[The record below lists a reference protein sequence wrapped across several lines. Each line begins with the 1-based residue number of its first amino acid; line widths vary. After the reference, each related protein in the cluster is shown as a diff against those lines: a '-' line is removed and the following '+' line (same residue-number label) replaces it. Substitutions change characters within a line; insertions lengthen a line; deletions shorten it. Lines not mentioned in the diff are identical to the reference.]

1 MAAGF
6 AAALIFI
13 VLLMADVILG
23 LFVICYAG
31 HCFLVAMQDTAAG
44 NDEVTWPDEPMQDW
58 AVRGLYM
65 VGMVAVWLAPIGI
78 LRGVLRSHAV
88 ADDVTLVLLGVGATL
103 LWLMFPIS
111 LLSSLSGSSRLFLL
125 RGAVLRQLIRIP
137 GALLVFYFVS
147 AFLFAS
153 WLALVYFTLIEQSW
167 LLLALA
173 AIAGPVVLLIYAR
186 LLGRISW
193 ILSQLKP
200 VKRKMKEAVSP
211 VPGVEIDAH
220 DPWAAPVR
228 KRKLKKKKNAPK
240 AAPAVSSEESYAFA
254 DEPPPPQPTEAPLD
268 GFPAI
273 GAETFDVHEPPATP
287 KDDESVFVGRSI
299 SRGDRE
305 EEILATPSKPTA
317 PPERPLLDGVYS
329 FPWYASNRKVL
340 VFLALGLFCMGALA
354 LLMEPPGG

>member
-13 VLLMADVILG
+13 VLLMADVMLG

-31 HCFLVAMQDTAAG
+31 HCFLVVMQDTAAG
-44 NDEVTWPDEPMQDW
+44 NDDVTWPDEPMQDW
-58 AVRGLYM
+58 VVRGLYM
-65 VGMVAVWLAPIGI
+65 FGMVAVWLAPIGV

-88 ADDVTLVLLGVGATL
+88 ADDVTLVLLGVGAIL

-125 RGAVLRQLIRIP
+125 RGAVLRQLARVP
-137 GALLVFYFVS
+137 GALFIFYFVS
-147 AFLFAS
+147 ALLFAG
-153 WLALVYFTLIEQSW
+153 WLALIYFSLIGRSW
-167 LLLALA
+167 LVLTLA

-193 ILSQLKP
+193 ILSQLRP
-200 VKRKMKEAVSP
+200 LKRKAKEAGSP
-211 VPGVEIDAH
+211 LPGVEIDAH

-228 KRKLKKKKNAPK
+228 KRKLKKKKNA
-240 AAPAVSSEESYAFA
+240 AQATPAVSSEESYAFA
-254 DEPPPPQPTEAPLD
+254 DEPPSPQPTVTPLD
-268 GFPAI
+268 GYPAI
-273 GAETFDVHEPPATP
+273 GIETFNVQAPPETP
-287 KDDESVFVGRSI
+287 KEDSSEFVGRSI
-299 SRGDRE
+299 SRGDKE
-305 EEILATPSKPTA
+305 EEILATPSKPML
-317 PPERPLLDGVYS
+317 PPERPMFDGVYS

-354 LLMEPPGG
+354 LLMEPPG